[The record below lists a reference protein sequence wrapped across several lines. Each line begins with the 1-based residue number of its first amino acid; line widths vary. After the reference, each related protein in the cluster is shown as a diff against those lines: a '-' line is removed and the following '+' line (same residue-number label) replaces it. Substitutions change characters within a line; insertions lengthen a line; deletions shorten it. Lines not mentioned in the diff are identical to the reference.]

1 MDVQLPSL
9 DPIINFIK
17 TGGTLA
23 ISAIMGIAAIV
34 LIFYII
40 KIGLRIKKYSGD
52 GDNDERAKALKDLVW
67 VIVGFIITTS
77 ASTIAGVFASVF
89 IGTS

>member
-1 MDVQLPSL
+1 MDVKLPSL

-17 TGGTLA
+17 TGVTLA
-23 ISAIMGIAAIV
+23 ISAIMAIVSIV

-52 GDNDERAKALKDLVW
+52 GKNDERAKAIKDLIW
-67 VIVGFIITTS
+67 VIVDFIITTS
-77 ASTIAGVFASVF
+77 ATTIAGVFASVF
-89 IGTS
+89 IVK